1 MRHKGE
7 TSFPWVLFI
16 VACLMTGFITGAICD
31 ALTPGEVIAPKGRI
45 IVTPSGILPGSTHL
59 VGTVVDNKTGVVTR
73 AGDTVI
79 YFDNETIVKLTLN
92 EIVYHSMTEHSLII
106 VISQ

>member
-59 VGTVVDNKTGVVTR
+59 VGTVVDNKTGV
-73 AGDTVI
+73 